1 MARYAMRRDLNDA
14 EVVEAVKAAGYS
26 VIDFTRAGLGIPDH
40 LALRLLPQG
49 TYFICWLEV
58 KSKGGRLSEQQR
70 RAREVWEP
78 RGEWIMAVDPE
89 ETVRRL
95 LELYLA
101 KVDQESGGN

>member
-1 MARYAMRRDLNDA
+1 MARYAMRRDLNDG
-14 EVVEAVKAAGYS
+14 EIVSAVKAAGFS

-49 TYFICWLEV
+49 TYFVCWLEV
-58 KSKGGRLSEQQR
+58 KSKGGRLSEQQQ

-95 LELYLA
+95 FDLYA
-101 KVDQESGGN
+101 EKIKPECVR

>member
-1 MARYAMRRDLNDA
+1 MARYAMRRDLNDG
-14 EVVEAVKAAGYS
+14 EVVAAVKAAGFS

-58 KSKGGRLSEQQR
+58 KSKGGRLSEQQE
-70 RAREVWEP
+70 RARDVWEP

-95 LELYLA
+95 FDLYA
-101 KVDQESGGN
+101 EKIKPECIR

>member
-1 MARYAMRRDLNDA
+1 MARYAMRRDLNDG
-14 EVVEAVKAAGYS
+14 EVVAAVKAAGFS

-49 TYFICWLEV
+49 TYFVCWLEV
-58 KSKGGRLSEQQR
+58 KSKGGRLSEQQE
-70 RAREVWEP
+70 RARDVWEP

-95 LELYLA
+95 FDLYA
-101 KVDQESGGN
+101 EKIKPECVR